1 MKNYSKKGVS
11 MSLVHIETGTKVLVE
26 NLSAGQRFR
35 HRMAGL
41 GIFPGAL
48 IQVLKKE
55 GRGPLL
61 IQIGGSRLM
70 LGRRMAEKI
79 IVR

>member
-1 MKNYSKKGVS
+1 
-11 MSLVHIETGTKVLVE
+11 MSLAHIESGSKVLVKD
-26 NLSAGQRFR
+26 LHAGQRFR
-35 HRMAGL
+35 HRMAEL

-48 IQVLKKE
+48 IQVLKRE
-55 GRGPLL
+55 GRGPLI

-79 IVR
+79 TVQ

>member
-1 MKNYSKKGVS
+1 
-11 MSLVHIETGTKVLVE
+11 MSLAQIETGSKVLVE

-35 HRMAGL
+35 HRMAEL

-48 IQVLKKE
+48 IRVLKRE

-79 IVR
+79 TVR

>member
-1 MKNYSKKGVS
+1 
-11 MSLVHIETGTKVLVE
+11 MSLAHIKTGAKVLVE

-35 HRMAGL
+35 HRMAEL

-48 IQVLKKE
+48 IKVLRVQH
-55 GRGPLL
+55 RGPLL
-61 IQIGGSRLM
+61 IQVAGSKLM
-70 LGRRMAEKI
+70 LGQRMAEKI

>member
-1 MKNYSKKGVS
+1 MNEKRKQGVV
-11 MSLVHIETGTKVLVE
+11 MSLAHSETGSKVLVQD
-26 NLSAGQRFR
+26 LRAGQRFR
-35 HRMAGL
+35 HRMAEL

-48 IQVLKKE
+48 IRVLKKE

-79 IVR
+79 TVR